1 MTQELNTDQAAGSAA
16 AQADLDTMTATRETL
31 EDYTLRFA
39 PRSYR
44 KWSTRVVG
52 ISALGGIAYLADFA
66 IGANIGISYGTVNAL
81 WGILIFAII
90 IFATGFPVAYYG
102 ARYNIDLDLVTR
114 GSGFGYYGSVV
125 TNVIF
130 ATFTFIFFALEG
142 SIMAQ
147 GLKLGLHI
155 PLWLGYAMSTLII
168 FPLVVY
174 GMKVLSTLQVWTTPL
189 WLILMVAPFIYLVIR
204 HPDSVASFFAYQ
216 GEKGKGA
223 LNLGSILLAA
233 GVCLALIAQIAEQV
247 DYLRF
252 MPPRTPQNK
261 RSWWTW
267 LILAGPGW
275 VFFGATKQVVGLFL
289 AVYLIANVAHG
300 AAIANQPV
308 HQFLEI
314 YRNLMPGWL
323 AMTLAVVL
331 VVISQIKINV
341 TNAYSGSL
349 AWTNSFTRVT
359 KHYPGRLV
367 FLGVNLLIALILME
381 ANMFEFLNTILG
393 FYANCGMAWIVVVAS
408 DIVFNKFVL
417 KLSPKKP
424 EFRRGMLYA
433 INPVGFGSMLIAA
446 GASIL
451 AFFGGLGQAIQPY
464 SALVAVGLGL
474 VLPPI
479 VAILTGGRYYL
490 RRSHDG
496 IELPMYDEHGNP
508 SGEHLKC
515 HVCHHNYERPDM
527 LKCQT
532 HDSHVCSLCVSTDKV
547 ADHVLPALA

>member
-1 MTQELNTDQAAGSAA
+1 MTQELSKEPLNEIVE
-16 AQADLDTMTATRETL
+16 ADLDTMTATKETL

-66 IGANIGISYGTVNAL
+66 IGANVGISYGTTNAL
-81 WGILIFAII
+81 WGILIFAIV
-90 IFATGFPVAYYG
+90 IFLTGFPVAYYS

-155 PLWLGYAMSTLII
+155 PLWLGYAASTLII
-168 FPLVVY
+168 FPLVIY

-189 WLILMVAPFIYLVIR
+189 WLILMVAPFVYLVVS
-204 HPDSVASFFAYQ
+204 HPDSVSQFFAYQ
-216 GEKGKGA
+216 GESGKGGFD
-223 LNLGSILLAA
+223 LGSTLLAA
-233 GVCLALIAQIAEQV
+233 GVCLSLIAQIAEQN

-252 MPPRTPQNK
+252 MPPQTPENK

-275 VFFGATKQVVGLFL
+275 VFFGAIKQIVGLFL
-289 AVYLIANVAHG
+289 AVYLIANVADSTG
-300 AAIANQPV
+300 VANQPV

-314 YRNLMPGWL
+314 YQNFLPGWL

-359 KHYPGRLV
+359 KHYPGRIV

-381 ANMFEFLNTILG
+381 ANMFSFLNTILG
-393 FYANCGMAWIVVVAS
+393 FYANCGMAWVVVVAS
-408 DIVFNKFVL
+408 DIVFNKYLL
-417 KLSPKKP
+417 KLSPMKP

-433 INPVGFGSMLIAA
+433 FNPVGFGSMLIAA
-446 GASIL
+446 GLSVI
-451 AFFGGLGQAIQPY
+451 AFFGALGEAIRPY
-464 SALVAVGLGL
+464 SPLVAIGLAL

-479 VAILTGGRYYL
+479 LAIATKGKYYL
-490 RRSHDG
+490 RRTDDG
-496 IELPMYDEHGNP
+496 IELPMYDEFGNP

-515 HVCHHNYERPDM
+515 HVCHHDYERPDM
-527 LKCQT
+527 MKCET
-532 HDSHVCSLCVSTDKV
+532 HDAHVCSLCLSTDKV
-547 ADHVLPALA
+547 ADHVLPAQT